1 MRERASKREEKKVMI
16 VTKRLKT
23 ERGER
28 ESTIRTERKRQRER
42 SDRGRGK
49 GGREAETKKLRAT
62 LLLIDIT
69 VSFWATNKSI
79 ERLIVHI
86 QHLCVGE
93 WERDGEREREN
104 AR

>member
-69 VSFWATNKSI
+69 VSF
-79 ERLIVHI
+79 
-86 QHLCVGE
+86 
-93 WERDGEREREN
+93 
-104 AR
+104 